1 MLIWKNLFSAH
12 RIVDEK
18 DQTNQTLEKL
28 LFNVRCSA
36 EVGIISVFLNV
47 KNFYC
52 SRSYFAFRFPV

>member
-12 RIVDEK
+12 RTVDEK

-47 KNFYC
+47 KKFYC